1 MQAQIEIGKAVLIS
15 DRYDGLVW
23 EVVDSTVDQ
32 YGEFQT
38 VDQDGQSHGRH
49 VDDVDQVR

>member
-1 MQAQIEIGKAVLIS
+1 MVAQIEIGQLVLIS
-15 DRYDGLVW
+15 DRYNGLVW
-23 EVVDSTVDQ
+23 EVVDSPVDQ

-38 VDQDGQSHGRH
+38 VDKDGDSYTRH

>member
-1 MQAQIEIGKAVLIS
+1 MQAQIEIGQLVLIS
-15 DRYDGLVW
+15 DRYDGMVW
-23 EVVDSTVDQ
+23 EVVDSSVDQ

-38 VDQDGQSHGRH
+38 VDKDGQSHQRH